1 MRPARS
7 GPRFRSKGVGSAFR
21 RSLAPVLLFVV
32 VCLTAL
38 NLRTGIASVAP
49 VLGQIQN
56 FFEISSGQAGLLTA
70 LPGLCF
76 AAMGLAAVP
85 IARRGGLSR
94 TLAGGTLALAVGLA
108 LRPWVSSFPLFIA
121 LTLCVVGGIALAN
134 VLLPAWIK
142 QHGSGRT
149 LVALMTTYTT
159 MLGVSSALGPLS
171 AVTQSTW
178 QGALWIWCLPAIAQ
192 LVAWIVV
199 LPQAGKDVAHGAVD
213 GAGAPKPMYTSPTAV
228 AMLFF
233 FGLQSSMAYVQMGWL
248 PRMLVEKG
256 VSEDTASVALAVIG
270 VFNIAGGVIMPWL
283 ISRLDRLTPVPI
295 VLALCTCAGWGGV
308 LVAADAAPLAWA
320 CLMGIGGMCFPL
332 ALALLTARTRS
343 ALTTARLS
351 GFVQPG
357 GYILAGL
364 LPLFVG
370 VVHGATGN
378 WTAVLIAL
386 MVLSLC
392 MLVAGLR
399 ATRRVYI
406 DDELAA

>member
-1 MRPARS
+1 M
-7 GPRFRSKGVGSAFR
+7 GPGTEVGSVGQRFRR
-21 RSLAPVLLFVV
+21 TLAPALLFTV
-32 VCLTAL
+32 VCLTAV
-38 NLRTGIASVAP
+38 NLRSGIASVAP
-49 VLGQIQN
+49 VLGQIQG
-56 FFEISSGQAGLLTA
+56 FFGISSGAAGLLTA

-76 AAMGLAAVP
+76 AVMGLAAVP
-85 IARRGGLSR
+85 IARHVGLSR
-94 TLAGGTLALAVGLA
+94 TLAAGTVALVAGLA
-108 LRPWVSSFPLFIA
+108 LRPWVSSFPLFVV
-121 LTLCVVGGIALAN
+121 LTVCVVAGIALAN

-171 AVTQSTW
+171 AVTQRTW
-178 QGALWIWCLPAIAQ
+178 QGALWVWCLPAIAQ
-192 LVAWIVV
+192 LIAWMVV
-199 LPQAGKDVAHGAVD
+199 LPRTGRDVAHGAVD
-213 GAGAPKPMYTSPTAV
+213 GEGAPRPMYTSPTAV

-233 FGLQSSMAYVQMGWL
+233 FGLQSTMAYVQMGWL

-256 VSEDTASVALAVIG
+256 VGENTASVALAIIG

-283 ISRLDRLTPVPI
+283 ISRIYRLAAVPV
-295 VLALCTCAGWGGV
+295 VLALCTGTGWAGV
-308 LVAADAAPLAWA
+308 LLAADSAPLLWA

-357 GYILAGL
+357 GYILAGCVPL
-364 LPLFVG
+364 LVG
-370 VVHGATGN
+370 VIRGATGS
-378 WTAVLIAL
+378 WTVVLVGL
-386 MVLSLC
+386 LVLSLC

-399 ATRRVYI
+399 ATTRVYI
-406 DDELAA
+406 DDELVG

>member
-1 MRPARS
+1 M
-7 GPRFRSKGVGSAFR
+7 GPGSEAVGVEAAFR

-38 NLRTGIASVAP
+38 NLRSGIASVAP
-49 VLGQIQN
+49 VLGQIQD
-56 FFEISSGQAGLLTA
+56 FFGISSGQAGLLTA

-85 IARRGGLSR
+85 IARRAGLSR
-94 TLAGGTLALAVGLA
+94 TLAGGTVALVVGLG
-108 LRPWVSSFPLFIA
+108 LRPWVSSFSLFVA
-121 LTLCVVGGIALAN
+121 LTLCVVAGIALAN

-171 AVTQSTW
+171 AVTQKSW

-199 LPQAGKDVAHGAVD
+199 LPKTGKDVAHGTVD
-213 GAGAPKPMYTSPTAV
+213 GADAQRPMFTSPTAV

-233 FGLQSSMAYVQMGWL
+233 FGVQSTMAYVQMGWL

-256 VSEDTASVALAVIG
+256 VSENTASVALAVIG
-270 VFNIAGGVIMPWL
+270 VFNILGGVVMPWL
-283 ISRLDRLTPVPI
+283 ISRLNRLTPVPV
-295 VLALCTCAGWGGV
+295 VLSLCTCAGWGGV
-308 LVAADAAPLAWA
+308 LVAADAAPLVWA
-320 CLMGIGGMCFPL
+320 SLMGIGGMCFPL
-332 ALALLTARTRS
+332 ALALLTARTRT

-357 GYILAGL
+357 GYVLAGL
-364 LPLFVG
+364 VPLSVG
-370 VVHGATGN
+370 VVRGATGD
-378 WTAVLIAL
+378 WTAVLIGL
-386 MVLSLC
+386 MVLCFC

-399 ATRRVYI
+399 ATTRVYI

>member
-1 MRPARS
+1 
-7 GPRFRSKGVGSAFR
+7 
-21 RSLAPVLLFVV
+21 
-32 VCLTAL
+32 
-38 NLRTGIASVAP
+38 
-49 VLGQIQN
+49 
-56 FFEISSGQAGLLTA
+56 
-70 LPGLCF
+70 
-76 AAMGLAAVP
+76 MGLAAVP
-85 IARRGGLSR
+85 IARRVGLSR
-94 TLAGGTLALAVGLA
+94 TLAGGTVALVVGLG
-108 LRPWVSSFPLFIA
+108 LRPWVSSFSLFVA
-121 LTLCVVGGIALAN
+121 LTLCVVAGIALAN

-171 AVTQSTW
+171 AVTQKSW

-199 LPQAGKDVAHGAVD
+199 LPQAGRDVAHGTVD
-213 GAGAPKPMYTSPTAV
+213 GAGPQRPMFTSPTAV

-233 FGLQSSMAYVQMGWL
+233 FGLQSTMAYVQMGWL

-256 VSEDTASVALAVIG
+256 VSENTASVALAVIG
-270 VFNIAGGVIMPWL
+270 VFNILGGVVMPWL
-283 ISRLDRLTPVPI
+283 ISRLDRLAPVPF
-295 VLALCTCAGWGGV
+295 VLALCTCAGWCGV
-308 LVAADAAPLAWA
+308 LVAADAAPLVWA
-320 CLMGIGGMCFPL
+320 SLMGIGGMCFPL

-364 LPLFVG
+364 VPLSVG
-370 VVHGATGN
+370 VVRGATGD
-378 WTAVLIAL
+378 WTAVLIGL

-399 ATRRVYI
+399 ATTHVYI